1 MQFLVFILAFPFLW
15 IISILP
21 FWLFY
26 KLSDFIYLIVYHI
39 IGYRKKTVR
48 ENIAL
53 ALPHLSDAERLV
65 IEKKSYHH
73 LCDMFLEMIKTMTM
87 SSTEMNKRF
96 VLTNLEVVKEYEKK
110 GKSTIL
116 LASHYASW
124 EWLLTLNAKTSFKGI
139 AVYKKIA
146 NKYFDKL
153 VRDIRSKYNAELVVT
168 NKSIQ
173 LMAKN
178 QEEGILCMYGLA
190 SDQSPKLNRAFHWD
204 TFMGIEVPVHTGAE
218 MLAKRYDLTV
228 LFVKVKKVRRG
239 YYEATFVPI
248 TDNPKSIPDYQIT
261 HTFLHE
267 VEKQI
272 LEAPEYYFWTH
283 KRWKHRKE

>member
-26 KLSDFIYLIVYHI
+26 WLSDFIYLIVYHI

-48 ENIAL
+48 ENLAL

-65 IEKKSYHH
+65 IEKKSYQH
-73 LCDMFLEMIKTMTM
+73 LCDMFMEMIKTMTM
-87 SSTEMNKRF
+87 SSTEMDKRF
-96 VLTNLEVVKEYEKK
+96 VLTNLEVVKDYEKK

-124 EWLLTLNAKTSFKGI
+124 EWLLTLNAKTSFRGI

-153 VRDIRSKYNAELVVT
+153 VRDIRSKYKSELVVT

-218 MLAKRYDLTV
+218 MLAKRYDLNV

-283 KRWKHRKE
+283 KRWKHRK

>member
-21 FWLFY
+21 FRLFY
-26 KLSDFIYLIVYHI
+26 WFSDFIYIIVYHI

-48 ENIAL
+48 ENLKL
-53 ALPHLSDAERLV
+53 ALPHLSDSERLV
-65 IEKKSYHH
+65 IEKKSYQH

-87 SSTEMNKRF
+87 SATEMNKRF
-96 VLTNLEVVKEYEKK
+96 VLTNLEVVKEYEKM

-204 TFMGIEVPVHTGAE
+204 SFMGIEVPVHTGAE

-283 KRWKHRKE
+283 KRWKHRR